1 MKLTIESLKGNR
13 VKFSDNLPG
22 QFAGPRLPGGEVLS
36 ATGDFGELCIQE
48 FDGGNFVI
56 RYSVLQTKENFA
68 FDAHNHYSGL
78 YTLIMLKN
86 EVHPLIDG
94 KELKIDE
101 GQFTLIEARD
111 ADFKLDLQGM
121 QQYISF
127 EALFAPLLAKSIFED
142 FPEMSDALHDLPEL
156 GPNVLVDP
164 AKWIDPE
171 VRDHIHYILTYSD
184 PVKWR
189 RNYFENRVWDI
200 VWKLVAIHLNEN
212 PEGVSITETEKQT
225 AYDVQRLILD
235 NLDKHLLVKEL
246 AHEVGMSESG
256 LKRIFAIVYGMGMH
270 EYRIYERLKKAIELL
285 NGGLSVKEAAAR
297 TGWRSA
303 DLIRAYYKVYGTTP
317 GSAKKKK

>member
-1 MKLTIESLKGNR
+1 MKITIESLSHKE
-13 VKFSDNLPG
+13 VEFSDDFPVH
-22 QFAGPRLPGGEVLS
+22 FAGPRLSGGEVLT
-36 ATGDFGELCIQE
+36 ATSDFGELCIQE
-48 FDGGNFVI
+48 FDGGSFLI
-56 RYSVLQTKENFA
+56 RYSVLQTKEPFA
-68 FDAHNHYSGL
+68 VDAQNHYSGL
-78 YTLIMLKN
+78 YSIIMLKN
-86 EVHPLIDG
+86 EINPIINE
-94 KELKIDE
+94 KKFKIDQ
-101 GQFTLIEARD
+101 GQFTLIEATD
-111 ADFKLDLQGM
+111 ADFKFVFPGM
-121 QQYISF
+121 QQYISL
-127 EALFAPLLAKSIFED
+127 EALLSPTLAKFILND
-142 FPEMSDALHDLPEL
+142 FPDMSGALQDSPQEQ
-156 GPNVLVDP
+156 PTILVDP
-164 AKWIDPE
+164 AKWIDME
-171 VRDHIHYILTYSD
+171 IREHIHYILTYSD

-212 PEGVSITETEKQT
+212 PEGVTITETEKQT

-285 NGGLSVKEAAAR
+285 NGGLSVKEAAAL